1 MANLQI
7 SPQVLGALSNFGA
20 SDRIG
25 DAIETRM
32 LRDAEQKKELQ
43 RIQDIAAISGAGT
56 AGQQAAQNFDLGGLN
71 SQIKSLQDRLSVT
84 NDEQVAIAITKQIS
98 DLQGLVPQ
106 VRKGAALNSVN
117 ALEAARQAAGTPEQ
131 KRNIENIMERVARES
146 GNSTEGIIGR
156 TDSEINIQRT
166 RDEQRISD
174 NFYAVPKE
182 NRAAYLKGAEARGFG
197 QIASILEAREL
208 EREADQIKINE
219 ARDNAALSRIP
230 LPVAG
235 LKKRIQALPDSQEK
249 TDLLKRIE
257 VAEAQNIRE
266 GGTFM
271 PGQRQQ
277 LADQLTSINDG
288 ITRAAGRDDQ
298 ARLIVERQAENE
310 IQRLQRDLTRIKID
324 DDEVEEEARRL
335 EKEKGTDRLGFGTT
349 YKDFMAEA
357 RQSLEEQTRKEIQGQ
372 IDRLRGSSDPGKT
385 EKAPAGVPQ
394 ATWDKMSQEDRD
406 AFNRG

>member
-1 MANLQI
+1 MATFSRGLIQGLTNPSYSQ
-7 SPQVLGALSNFGA
+7 N
-20 SDRIG
+20 
-25 DAIETRM
+25 
-32 LRDAEQKKELQ
+32 LRDVGMLAASAPGRRRERERQLEA
-43 RIQDIAAISGAGT
+43 ITGIATATNAGV
-56 AGQQAAQNFDLGGLN
+56 AASQMSDLAGLN
-71 SQIKSLQDRLSVT
+71 ASISDLQSRLSVT
-84 NDEQVAIAITKQIS
+84 TDPTIASEITKQIGT
-98 DLQGLVPQ
+98 LQGLAPQ
-106 VRKGAALNSVN
+106 TRKGAALNSVN
-117 ALEAARQAAGTPEQ
+117 ALEAARQAAETLEE

-156 TDSEINIQRT
+156 TDSEIKIQRT

-182 NRAAYLKGAEARGFG
+182 NRAAYLKGAAERGFG

-208 EREADQIKINE
+208 EREADQIKIKE
-219 ARDNAALSRIP
+219 ARESADLRRTP
-230 LPVAG
+230 LVVAG
-235 LKKRIQALPDSQEK
+235 LKKRIEALPASQEK

-266 GGTFM
+266 GGTFE
-271 PGQRQQ
+271 PGVRQQ
-277 LADQLTSINDG
+277 LENQLTSINDG

-298 ARLIVERQAENE
+298 ARLIVERQTEDE

-349 YKDFMAEA
+349 YRDFMAEA
-357 RQSLEEQTRKEIQGQ
+357 RQSLEEQTREEIQGQ